1 MTIAARII
9 GTYSRVSRGSRAA
22 FADSFQ
28 KSVRLPRFIARCTRP
43 GPPLYD
49 ASTRCQSP
57 SNMLASVERYLAAA
71 AVAFSGSDRSSMYQS
86 WRRPFSTPLSRMNC
100 HTPFAFER
108 DSALGLKALS
118 MSGTYARSSGN
129 PSALNHR
136 EVLGAARHPFLDEV
150 METAL
155 EQLDVREDLLI
166 LGNGNVVRDRLQVG
180 LDPVLQFR
188 RRRRLREG
196 VRDCQQF

>member
-86 WRRPFSTPLSRMNC
+86 WRSPFSTPVSRMNC
-100 HTPFAFER
+100 HTPFAVER
-108 DSALGLKALS
+108 QPLGPEE
-118 MSGTYARSSGN
+118 T
-129 PSALNHR
+129 LNHR
-136 EVLGAARHPFLDEV
+136 EVLGAARHPFLDEI
-150 METAL
+150 MEAAL
-155 EQLDVREDLLI
+155 E
-166 LGNGNVVRDRLQVG
+166 
-180 LDPVLQFR
+180 
-188 RRRRLREG
+188 
-196 VRDCQQF
+196 